1 MTDTAPPTSSEDFAI
16 DSLLLIA
23 ETALGTDTFRPPQ
36 ETLNHICDFVNDAL
50 GCSGVVIRVRS
61 NADQLAVGGHSEELP
76 DDFDESQGLGDETFS
91 QYLPGQRNPS
101 VEVFSSG
108 QPRRVRT
115 ADFGKETLARQRLD
129 RMGAVSMYYA
139 PIMREG
145 VAVGVLNCYW
155 PTDHEVTDSEAETVR
170 LMARLASVSLATATI
185 ADNGERLRQGL
196 EDVHHRLQED
206 NSQLRNIHMAQSR
219 MISLLADQS
228 ALTVEQTARLLSS
241 ALKRSVLVCGAG
253 GEELAIE
260 ADRAHLDTLR
270 SAAQEHSPVKLG
282 VSALPHGA
290 DYSIVRI
297 DGGSAGRPAGLI
309 VLAPGIGADE
319 DFNLVVA
326 KQAALVIGA
335 HIQARSANSA
345 MTNHALPL
353 ALLAMSRGLL
363 STSQLKEMRALL
375 ELPMDTRLGL
385 VLVSTP
391 TPEAAFRLSRR
402 TGVFSAAGW
411 HVVTAVADDA
421 DVLVLLRGELPSREN
436 ADAILG
442 RLQEVGCVGVS
453 SLVDGLEH
461 LGDGLSQARLAVGI
475 AASSNSVAYY
485 DDFGSFVDVTGG
497 MSLEQ
502 IRDFVAQTLGA
513 VEEYD
518 ARRNAELL
526 KTLKTYVENNGQAPE
541 AASALS
547 VHVNTLHKRLA
558 RIEELSGS
566 NLRSYRDLTR
576 VMLALD
582 LMPVVSGQ
590 TAA

>member
-1 MTDTAPPTSSEDFAI
+1 MTDTAPPTGSEDFAI

-23 ETALGTDTFRPPQ
+23 ETALGTDSFRPLQ
-36 ETLNHICDFVNDAL
+36 ETLNHICDYVKDAL

-61 NADQLAVGGHSEELP
+61 NAGRLAVGGHSDGLP
-76 DDFDESQGLGDETFS
+76 ADLDESQGLGDETFS

-101 VEVFSSG
+101 VEVFSTG
-108 QPRRVRT
+108 RPRSVRT
-115 ADFGKETLARQRLD
+115 ADFGEDTLARQRLE

-155 PTDHEVTDSEAETVR
+155 ATEHEVTEREAETVR
-170 LMARLASVSLATATI
+170 IMTRLAAVSLATATI

-196 EDVHHRLQED
+196 EDVHQRLQED

-253 GEELAIE
+253 GEELAVE
-260 ADRAHLDTLR
+260 ADRAHLDALR
-270 SAAQEHSPVKLG
+270 AAAQEHSPTKLG
-282 VSALPHGA
+282 VSTLPHGA
-290 DYSIVRI
+290 DYSVVRI
-297 DGGSAGRPAGLI
+297 DGGSAGRPAGII

-319 DFNLVVA
+319 DFNLVIA
-326 KQAALVIGA
+326 KQAALVIGT

-345 MTNHALPL
+345 MSHHALPL

-363 STSQLKEMRALL
+363 NASQLKEMRALL
-375 ELPMDTRLGL
+375 ELPSDVGLGL

-402 TGVFSAAGW
+402 VGAFSAAGW
-411 HVVTAVADDA
+411 HVVTAVADEA
-421 DVLVLLRGELPSREN
+421 DVLVLLRGELPGREH
-436 ADAILG
+436 AEAILD

-453 SLVDGLEH
+453 SLVDGLER
-461 LGDGLSQARLAVGI
+461 LDDALSQARLAAGI
-475 AASSNSVAYY
+475 AASNNSVAYY
-485 DDFGSFVDVTGG
+485 DDFGAFVDVTGG

-502 IRDFVAQTLGA
+502 IRGFVAETLGA

-518 ARRNAELL
+518 ARRNSELL
-526 KTLKTYVENNGQAPE
+526 KTLQTYVENNGQAPE
-541 AASALS
+541 AAAVLS

-558 RIEELSGS
+558 RIEELSGL
-566 NLRSYRDLTR
+566 NLRSYRDLAR

-590 TAA
+590 SAK